1 MTLSAFF
8 VSFALLHLNGGLGEG
23 TERCAGFG
31 EAGSSNLVQS
41 TTSEIGTS
49 GGGITYSP
57 EAALWLQPLPSL
69 TLLLMSLRIPGFPL
83 FSLRLLFAFSAWQ

>member
-49 GGGITYSP
+49 GGGIT
-57 EAALWLQPLPSL
+57 
-69 TLLLMSLRIPGFPL
+69 
-83 FSLRLLFAFSAWQ
+83 